1 MSTKERARML
11 ACERV
16 ASGTLGVTEAAAML
30 SISARQMRRSLRRYE
45 EHGDAGLVHT
55 ARGSGSNRST
65 DPAHKEAVLARVR
78 ECYDDFGPTLAAEK
92 LTAEGLEVN
101 HETLRR
107 WMGEAGI
114 RETRPR
120 KATHRSSRE
129 PRQHF
134 GELVQM
140 DGSHHDWFE
149 GRRSRCCLMQMV
161 DDATGVRMMLLSEE
175 ETTLAALGLL
185 EMWVSRHGV
194 PAALYTDKKTVYWP
208 MREPTIEE
216 ELAGVRPLT
225 AFGRVCDSL
234 GIRIIPAHSP
244 QAKGRVERANGVAQ
258 DRLVKELR
266 LAGAS
271 SIDEGNAVIAT
282 GFLDTRFA
290 REPASDADFHRPL
303 APEEDLCV
311 VFRIRD
317 ERVLTRDYTLRYEG
331 RMLQVLRQPDLPL
344 PGRRLTVARCLDGTL
359 RVEHKG
365 RELAFED
372 VTGTRQPAGRRVP
385 QSGSQAH
392 RAPVIPAATHPWKQ
406 GLPPVRERYAAA
418 QYNSQAIRY
427 SASS

>member
-55 ARGSGSNRST
+55 AMGSGSNRST

-185 EMWVSRHGV
+185 EMWVSTPRGPSIRASHVSRPRTPTSTGRSRLRRTSV
-194 PAALYTDKKTVYWP
+194 WCSVYGTSRRSRATTPSDTKDGCSRSCGADHRLTAPRSSPLRPISLEAGAAPGEGALHSGTARLPGDQ
-208 MREPTIEE
+208 I
-216 ELAGVRPLT
+216 LGQPLT
-225 AFGRVCDSL
+225 RPDISSVHGARTFLICVD
-234 GIRIIPAHSP
+234 PV
-244 QAKGRVERANGVAQ
+244 Q
-258 DRLVKELR
+258 
-266 LAGAS
+266 LA
-271 SIDEGNAVIAT
+271 
-282 GFLDTRFA
+282 
-290 REPASDADFHRPL
+290 
-303 APEEDLCV
+303 
-311 VFRIRD
+311 
-317 ERVLTRDYTLRYEG
+317 
-331 RMLQVLRQPDLPL
+331 
-344 PGRRLTVARCLDGTL
+344 
-359 RVEHKG
+359 
-365 RELAFED
+365 
-372 VTGTRQPAGRRVP
+372 
-385 QSGSQAH
+385 
-392 RAPVIPAATHPWKQ
+392 RAPMDSGVYCHLK
-406 GLPPVRERYAAA
+406 GLNP
-418 QYNSQAIRY
+418 
-427 SASS
+427 SS